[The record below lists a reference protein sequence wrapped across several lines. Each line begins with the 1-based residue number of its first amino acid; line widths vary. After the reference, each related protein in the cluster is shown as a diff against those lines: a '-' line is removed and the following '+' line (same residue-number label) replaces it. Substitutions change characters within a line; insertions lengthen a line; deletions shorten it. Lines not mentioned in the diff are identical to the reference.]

1 MTKKGKV
8 LVVFSFFFCFA
19 FQSCKKEELLKAA
32 VVRDCTGT
40 YLRVD
45 KLDYAVCNLSSLTS
59 YEDGSAVRVSF
70 TRLSEC
76 SSNAIACMML
86 HPHEGYIKVTA
97 VTRN

>member
-1 MTKKGKV
+1 MEKKGKV
-8 LVVFSFFFCFA
+8 FVLFSLIFCFV
-19 FQSCKKEELLKAA
+19 FYSCKKEELLEAI
-32 VVRDCTGT
+32 VIRDCTGT

-70 TRLSEC
+70 TLLSEC
-76 SSNAIACMML
+76 SPNAIACMML
-86 HPHEGYIKVTA
+86 HPNEGYVKVTG

>member
-1 MTKKGKV
+1 MEKKGKV
-8 LVVFSFFFCFA
+8 FVLFSLIFCFV
-19 FQSCKKEELLKAA
+19 FYSCKKEELLEAA
-32 VVRDCTGT
+32 VIRDCTGT

-70 TRLSEC
+70 TLLSEC
-76 SSNAIACMML
+76 SPNAIACMML
-86 HPHEGYIKVTA
+86 HPNEGYVKVTG

>member
-1 MTKKGKV
+1 MEKKGKV
-8 LVVFSFFFCFA
+8 FVLFSLIFCFV
-19 FQSCKKEELLKAA
+19 FYSCKKEELLEAI
-32 VVRDCTGT
+32 VIRDCTGT

-59 YEDGSAVRVSF
+59 YEDGSSVRVSF

-76 SSNAIACMML
+76 SPNAIACMML
-86 HPHEGYIKVTA
+86 HPNEGYVKVTG

>member
-1 MTKKGKV
+1 MEKKGKV
-8 LVVFSFFFCFA
+8 FVLFSLIFCFV
-19 FQSCKKEELLKAA
+19 FYSCKKEELLEAI
-32 VVRDCTGT
+32 VIRDCTGT

-76 SSNAIACMML
+76 SPNAIACMML
-86 HPHEGYIKVTA
+86 HPNEGYVKVTG